1 MKFKEGILEKLDILN
16 ENMDTV
22 KTNMERHSMS
32 AEQVYE
38 AFSEVQSD
46 LSQIRALINR
56 E

>member
-1 MKFKEGILEKLDILN
+1 MKFKETILEKLDTLN

-32 AEQVYE
+32 ADQVYE
-38 AFSEVQSD
+38 AFSKVQSD
-46 LSQIRALINR
+46 LSQIRVLINR